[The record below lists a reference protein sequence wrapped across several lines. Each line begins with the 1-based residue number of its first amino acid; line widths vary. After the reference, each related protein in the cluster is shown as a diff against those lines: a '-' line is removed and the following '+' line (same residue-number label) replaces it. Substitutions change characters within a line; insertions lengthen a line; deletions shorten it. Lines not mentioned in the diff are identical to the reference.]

1 MTNKF
6 AKEFNSKYRT
16 HSNDNDI
23 KENDKFKEKE
33 LKEPSSDFPTV
44 IYNVYETNVSLREN
58 VNVAALKSNP
68 FSFFPNLIGNH

>member
-6 AKEFNSKYRT
+6 AKEFSSKYRT

-44 IYNVYETNVSLREN
+44 MYNVYETNVFLREN
-58 VNVAALKSNP
+58 VNVADLKSQIL
-68 FSFFPNLIGNH
+68 FLFFRT

>member
-33 LKEPSSDFPTV
+33 LKESSSDFATV
-44 IYNVYETNVSLREN
+44 IDNVYEPNVSLRETL
-58 VNVAALKSNP
+58 NVAALKSQILFL
-68 FSFFPNLIGNH
+68 FSRT